1 MEIRQSAVE
10 VLGVS
15 AASNALPSPQF
26 WRGKRVFLT
35 GHTGFKGG
43 WMALWL
49 QRLGAQ
55 VNGFALPPETQPAL
69 YTLANISTACTS
81 VLDDLRDLN
90 AVQTAIAVAQPEI
103 VLHLAAQPIVKR
115 AIADPLQTLSS
126 NIIGTANLLEVLRT
140 CQSVRTILVVTSDKV
155 YANADDGVAHSESGH
170 LGGKDPYSA
179 SKAACEIITRS
190 YAQTYFAF
198 RNVRVVTAR
207 GGNVIGGGDYSDD
220 RIVPDIIRA
229 AQNNE
234 KPMLRMP
241 QATRPW
247 QHVLDCLCGYLLY
260 AEALD
265 TGKDLPAAL
274 NFGPDFS
281 DPVTVADLTRA
292 MLAALGR
299 STDFD
304 AQSIQGGV
312 EMATLA
318 IDASRARQCLNW
330 HDQLKAHKIIE
341 WTAQW
346 YQHVHQNHSPRDVT
360 LAQIDA
366 YCARNSS
373 A

>member
-1 MEIRQSAVE
+1 ME
-10 VLGVS
+10 VLAVS
-15 AASNALPSPQF
+15 GALNALPSPQF
-26 WRGKRVFLT
+26 WSGKRVFLT

-49 QRLGAQ
+49 QRMGAQ
-55 VNGFALPPETQPAL
+55 VTGFALPPETQPAL
-69 YTLANISTACTS
+69 YNLANIGGACTS
-81 VLDDLRDLN
+81 VFGDLRELN
-90 AVQTAIAVAQPEI
+90 AVNTAITAAQPEI
-103 VLHLAAQPIVKR
+103 VLHLAAQPIVKH
-115 AIADPLQTLSS
+115 AISDPLETLTS
-126 NIIGTANLLEVLRT
+126 NIIGTANLLEALRG
-140 CQSVRTILVVTSDKV
+140 CGSVRTILVVTSDKV
-155 YANADDGVAHSESGH
+155 YANADDGVAHTESGH

-179 SKAACEIITRS
+179 SKAACEIVTRS
-190 YAQTYFAF
+190 YAQTYFAAK
-198 RNVRVVTAR
+198 NVHVATAR
-207 GGNVIGGGDYSDD
+207 GGNVIGGGDYSAD
-220 RIVPDIIRA
+220 RIVPDIVRA

-234 KPMLRMP
+234 KPLLRMP

-265 TGKDLPAAL
+265 TGINLPLAL

-281 DPVTVADLTRA
+281 APVTVADMTRA

-299 STDFD
+299 PTDFMS
-304 AQSIQGGV
+304 QSIEGSV

-318 IDASRARQCLNW
+318 IDASLARRCLNW

-346 YQHVHQNHSPRDVT
+346 YQRVHQNHAPRDVT

-366 YCARNSS
+366 YCARNS
-373 A
+373 AA